1 MQMDANGLLH
11 IAQKFVYSNG
21 QDQPPTAISLDK
33 AVMKDLLFNQ
43 SPSKV
48 CQALVYPLKNLYTT
62 INEIIPFSFEPE
74 QCLLPEPLTMKYP
87 Q

>member
-11 IAQKFVYSNG
+11 SAQKFVYSNG

-33 AVMKDLLFNQ
+33 ALMKELLFNQ

-48 CQALVYPLKNLYTT
+48 CQALVYPENLVYYYKR
-62 INEIIPFSFEPE
+62 NYSFFF
-74 QCLLPEPLTMKYP
+74 LLSRNSATVKRTH
-87 Q
+87 